1 MANYAKH
8 KAIVSSAYEKFEKA
22 KAEGDLLFF
31 PSEVSTHQDSGV
43 EVRSSHPSQSS
54 EM

>member
-43 EVRSSHPSQSS
+43 EVRPSPHHPSQT
-54 EM
+54 